1 MSHDD
6 AHSDRT
12 HESEAASETAHEDA
26 VLRFVE
32 RFALLLSEA
41 GLPRMAARVFAYVLA
56 DDAESYSARDLA
68 EGLRVSPAAISGAVR
83 MLVQAG
89 MLAKERAPGGR
100 VDHYRVYDDDVWSA
114 IMLQRRPVL
123 ERYEEVMAEGVAKLG
138 PDRRGA
144 RRVEE
149 TLEFYRFMNN
159 DLLLLI
165 ERWKEHRRRWLKD
178 KQDASG
184 HSGQT

>member
-1 MSHDD
+1 MYGTTPKSTSAHD
-6 AHSDRT
+6 
-12 HESEAASETAHEDA
+12 DA

-32 RFALLLSEA
+32 RFALLLNEA
-41 GLPRMAARVFAYVLA
+41 GLPRMSARVFAYVLA
-56 DDAESYSARDLA
+56 DDAESYSARELA

-89 MLAKERAPGGR
+89 MLAKERDPGSR

-123 ERYEEVMAEGVAKLG
+123 DRYEEVMAEGVAQLG
-138 PDRRGA
+138 RDRRGG

-149 TLEFYRFMNN
+149 TLEFYRFMNE

-165 ERWKEHRRRWLKD
+165 ERWREHRRRWLEQ
-178 KQDASG
+178 QDDAATEP
-184 HSGQT
+184 GQD